1 MRFLRLIGVAMM
13 VLALRFSMEGADLSQ
28 LLDANTFSK
37 VRYAESH
44 PGDPTRGELLVK
56 DQTKLACAVCH
67 LVYGREINKGAP
79 NLFGVGDKF
88 EFEDL
93 VLAVERPSESILPG
107 FESVE
112 IETSEG
118 QTFTGTL
125 KRVSKAGYVLST
137 ATGKDETISFD
148 QIVRK
153 RESKLSLMP
162 EGLTAGLSKEEYA
175 DLFAF
180 LTSLKTDQLDGLKGE
195 EQSAAIQIAK
205 NPVQLEPFIDAEL
218 SFIGPVWMSPL
229 PEREGGFVV
238 LEHELGKV
246 WRLNR
251 KESNEEKKLFFD
263 LGSEVEMAADGLV
276 GIAFHPN
283 YHYNRRYFLKYNT
296 KEGDQLKTVI
306 EERVATRDSR
316 EDSGKTARRLLEV
329 DQPAN
334 NHNGGCLVFGPDGY
348 LYAAFGDGGPQRD
361 PNGFSQ
367 SFSDLKGSMI
377 RVDVD
382 SRYHGKPYGIP
393 RDNPF
398 ISRHE
403 SDSLSFPEIWAFGF
417 REPWRFSFDRETGE
431 LWLGD
436 VGQSSYEEVSLI
448 RKGRNYGWNVMEAF
462 QEFSD
467 EYRRPDETFSPPVFA
482 YSRKLGTSVTGGY
495 VYRGQKDSPLYGY
508 YICGDHESRR
518 LFALKMGADRLEDV
532 WELGFAPQRITSFC
546 ETNSGELLLLG
557 YQGMIYRMKL
567 SEVKLVPRF
576 Q

>member
-1 MRFLRLIGVAMM
+1 MRLIRAIDS
-13 VLALRFSMEGADLSQ
+13 F
-28 LLDANTFSK
+28 
-37 VRYAESH
+37 
-44 PGDPTRGELLVK
+44 
-56 DQTKLACAVCH
+56 AVD
-67 LVYGREINKGAP
+67 RN
-79 NLFGVGDKF
+79 
-88 EFEDL
+88 
-93 VLAVERPSESILPG
+93 
-107 FESVE
+107 
-112 IETSEG
+112 
-118 QTFTGTL
+118 
-125 KRVSKAGYVLST
+125 
-137 ATGKDETISFD
+137 
-148 QIVRK
+148 VRK

>member
-1 MRFLRLIGVAMM
+1 VAFI
-13 VLALRFSMEGADLSQ
+13 VLATVAPLEGADLAQ
-28 LLDANTFSK
+28 LLDANTLSK

-44 PGDPTRGELLVK
+44 LGDSARGEALLK
-56 DQTKLACAVCH
+56 DQSRLGCAVCH

-112 IETSEG
+112 IETTEG
-118 QTFTGTL
+118 EIFTGTL
-125 KRVSKAGYVLST
+125 KRVSKGGYVLST

-148 QIVRK
+148 RVVRK
-153 RESKLSLMP
+153 RESTLSLMP

-180 LTSLKTDQLDGLKGE
+180 LVSLKTDQLDGLSGKG
-195 EQSAAIQIAK
+195 QSAAIQIVENA
-205 NPVQLEPFIDAEL
+205 VQLEPFIDPEL
-218 SFIGPVWMSPL
+218 SFVGPVWMSPL
-229 PEREGGFVV
+229 PGRKGEFVV

-246 WRLNR
+246 WRLI
-251 KESNEEKKLFFD
+251 KGESSDEKKLFFD

-283 YHYNRRYFLKYNT
+283 YHYNRRYFLNYNT
-296 KEGDQLKTVI
+296 KGGEQLKAVI
-306 EERVATRDSR
+306 EERVATRGSR
-316 EDSGKTARRLLEV
+316 QDSGKAARRLLEV

-334 NHNGGCLVFGPDGY
+334 NHNGGCLMFGPDGY
-348 LYAAFGDGGPQRD
+348 LYAAFGDGGPQAD
-361 PNGFSQ
+361 PNGYSQ
-367 SFSDLKGSMI
+367 NFGDLKGAMI

-382 SRYHGKPYGIP
+382 SRYQGRPYGIP

-403 SDSLSFPEIWAFGF
+403 TDSMNFPEIWAFGF
-417 REPWRFSFDRETGE
+417 REPWRFSFDRETGD

-462 QEFSD
+462 HEFSN
-467 EYRRPDETFSPPVFA
+467 EYRREEETFSPPLFA
-482 YSRKLGTSVTGGY
+482 YSRKLGTSVTGGF
-495 VYRGQKDSPLYGY
+495 VYRGLEDSPLYGY

-518 LFALKMGADRLEDV
+518 LFALKKGNDRLEDV

-546 ETNSGELLLLG
+546 ETNSGELLLVG

-567 SEVKLVPRF
+567 SDVELVPRF
-576 Q
+576 R

>member
-1 MRFLRLIGVAMM
+1 MRCLRRIGAGLVVLTM
-13 VLALRFSMEGADLSQ
+13 VSSSEGADLSL
-28 LLDANTFSK
+28 LLDASTLSK
-37 VRYAESH
+37 VRYSESH
-44 PGDPTRGELLVK
+44 PGNPTRGEALVK
-56 DQTKLACAVCH
+56 DQTKLGCAVCH

-88 EFEDL
+88 GFEDL
-93 VLAVERPSESILPG
+93 VLAVERPSETILPG

-112 IETSEG
+112 IETILGEI
-118 QTFTGTL
+118 FTGTL
-125 KRVSKAGYVLST
+125 KRVSKAGYILST
-137 ATGKDETISFD
+137 ATGKDETISFE
-148 QIVRK
+148 QVAHK
-153 RESKLSLMP
+153 RESNLSLMP

-180 LTSLKTDQLDGLKGE
+180 LASLKTDQLDGLRGK

-205 NPVQLEPFIDAEL
+205 SAVQLEPFIDAEL
-218 SFIGPVWMSPL
+218 SFVGPVWMSPL
-229 PEREGGFVV
+229 PGREGEFVV
-238 LEHELGKV
+238 QEHELGKV
-246 WRLNR
+246 WRLV
-251 KESNEEKKLFFD
+251 KGESNDEKTLFFN

-276 GIAFHPN
+276 GGAFHPS

-296 KEGDQLKTVI
+296 KGGGQLKTVI
-306 EERVATRDSR
+306 EERVAARDSLR
-316 EDSGKTARRLLEV
+316 DSGMVARRLLEV

-334 NHNGGCLVFGPDGY
+334 NHNGGCLMFGPDGY

-361 PNGFSQ
+361 PDGHSQ
-367 SFSDLKGSMI
+367 NFGDLKGSMI

-382 SRYHGKPYGIP
+382 SRYHGRPYGIP
-393 RDNPF
+393 RDNPY

-403 SDSLSFPEIWAFGF
+403 TDSLNFPEIWAFGF
-417 REPWRFSFDRETGE
+417 REPWRFSFDRETGN

-436 VGQSSYEEVSLI
+436 VGQSSYEEISLV

-462 QEFSD
+462 HEFSD
-467 EYRRPDETFSPPVFA
+467 EYRRAGETFSPPLFA

-518 LFALKMGADRLEDV
+518 LFALKMENDRLEEV
-532 WELGFAPQRITSFC
+532 WELGFAPQRIASFC
-546 ETNSGELLLLG
+546 ETNSGELLLVG

-567 SEVKLVPRF
+567 DEVELVPRF